1 MRSPSPREPANGHVS
16 ARHLESDAEL
26 VDVTPSRQHCWSRR
40 RERTLEGLRAARRKR
55 AYSTDDS
62 NGGSEGDCCDGVAR
76 GVGEEHMPGRCRPVP
91 GRTTAQPAGRDP
103 PGTNAPGF
111 PWNSTPS
118 CGKHLLTATD
128 AAFSPNC
135 GRSVVS
141 SVRCRFA
148 NETRG
153 LEIRPV
159 EEPVEIALKAVVDEA
174 RRSFGVEVG
183 PEALDKLAA
192 FVTELLKWNRKI
204 NLTAIEDPAAVA
216 ELHVLD
222 SLAIGRHVPD
232 GAKLLDVGTGGG
244 FPGIPLA
251 IVRPDVECLLV
262 DRTEKKVLFLKT
274 VIARLGLR
282 NARAAHLRIEGD
294 PASEG
299 IAPSDVVVSRAFAAP
314 GEWLALAKPYVRP
327 GGLAIAMLG
336 SEEPAISELE
346 ADLGV
351 SPGAIAMERYRLP
364 SGARRALLLMREG

>member
-1 MRSPSPREPANGHVS
+1 M
-16 ARHLESDAEL
+16 
-26 VDVTPSRQHCWSRR
+26 
-40 RERTLEGLRAARRKR
+40 
-55 AYSTDDS
+55 
-62 NGGSEGDCCDGVAR
+62 
-76 GVGEEHMPGRCRPVP
+76 
-91 GRTTAQPAGRDP
+91 
-103 PGTNAPGF
+103 
-111 PWNSTPS
+111 
-118 CGKHLLTATD
+118 
-128 AAFSPNC
+128 
-135 GRSVVS
+135 
-141 SVRCRFA
+141 
-148 NETRG
+148 
-153 LEIRPV
+153 